1 MKIACTNCHQPY
13 PERGVPYRCGQCGGI
28 YDEAESFLFY
38 VNQVDNRQAGI
49 WRYRSAFGLPED
61 APVVSL
67 GEGNTPL
74 VWAKA
79 FGQEVAFKCEFLNPS
94 GSFKDRGSATLVS
107 FLRSRGVSEAVE
119 DSSGN
124 AGASFAA
131 YAGRAG
137 IKARVFIPEA
147 ASGPKRSQIAAYGAE
162 VLPVPGPRTNAAEAV
177 RREAE
182 AGAIYASHAYL
193 PFNIPGYATLAY
205 ELWEQLGNVEFTVV
219 IPVGQGGLLLG
230 AWRGFKALLKAGLL
244 QKMPALVGVQTLA
257 CAPLWA
263 LSAYGPAGLQWV
275 SECAT
280 LAEGIRVR
288 YPVRGDAVIRAV
300 EESGGMI
307 TAVDE
312 EDILVG
318 RDELAHQGLYVENT
332 SAVVWKAIQ
341 MVRGKVPEPIVA
353 VLTGSGLKNLG

>member
-1 MKIACTNCHQPY
+1 
-13 PERGVPYRCGQCGGI
+13 
-28 YDEAESFLFY
+28 
-38 VNQVDNRQAGI
+38 
-49 WRYRSAFGLPED
+49 
-61 APVVSL
+61 
-67 GEGNTPL
+67 
-74 VWAKA
+74 
-79 FGQEVAFKCEFLNPS
+79 
-94 GSFKDRGSATLVS
+94 
-107 FLRSRGVSEAVE
+107 
-119 DSSGN
+119 
-124 AGASFAA
+124 
-131 YAGRAG
+131 
-137 IKARVFIPEA
+137 
-147 ASGPKRSQIAAYGAE
+147 
-162 VLPVPGPRTNAAEAV
+162 
-177 RREAE
+177 
-182 AGAIYASHAYL
+182 
-193 PFNIPGYATLAY
+193 
-205 ELWEQLGNVEFTVV
+205 VEFTVV

-244 QKMPALVGVQTLA
+244 QKMPALVGVQALA

-275 SECAT
+275 SEGAT

-288 YPVRGDAVIRAV
+288 YPVRGDAVIQAV